1 MSNRLSRCA
10 HYSFGLGLDTATAF
24 TMIIRGAELIV
35 ALAGVVI
42 LFQLGIILLRKDLFK
57 KLNNF

>member
-1 MSNRLSRCA
+1 
-10 HYSFGLGLDTATAF
+10 
-24 TMIIRGAELIV
+24 MIIRGAELIV